1 MKGKPKPPTPPCLL
15 CMLVSCWV
23 RLVFVFVRIHV
34 GVHVIEGACFL
45 VCVGVRLRVLF
56 CLRVGLEWSGVV
68 SGLASGRGG
77 VVLE

>member
-1 MKGKPKPPTPPCLL
+1 MFAMYARVVFGLIW
-15 CMLVSCWV
+15 VWV

-34 GVHVIEGACFL
+34 GVHVLEGACFL

-56 CLRVGLEWSGVV
+56 CFRVGLECSALEWSGVV
-68 SGLASGRGG
+68 SGLVSGRGG